1 MKRPVTVVVR
11 WIALVWLAGMVIA
24 ANGPSFSQEPAAGQP
39 AASGKKAGR
48 GSADKKA
55 DKPSGR
61 VPAYYAKVQIT
72 QEQREKVLSIQK
84 DFAAKIDLLRKQLD
98 ALTKERDAKMAAVL
112 TPEQQK
118 QIDEMKAAAKK
129 KTREGE
135 KTAKDKPAAGAAE
148 EKPAAKEK
156 E

>member
-24 ANGPSFSQEPAAGQP
+24 ANGPSFSQDSAAP
-39 AASGKKAGR
+39 GKRAGK
-48 GSADKKA
+48 GSAANKA
-55 DKPSGR
+55 DKSSGR

-72 QEQREKVLSIQK
+72 PEQREKILSIQK
-84 DFAAKIDLLRKQLD
+84 DFAAKIDPLRKQLD
-98 ALTKERDAKMAAVL
+98 DLTKDRDAKMAAVL

-129 KTREGE
+129 KTREGK
-135 KTAKDKPAAGAAE
+135 KTSKDKPAAGAAE
-148 EKPAAKEK
+148 EKPATKEK

>member
-1 MKRPVTVVVR
+1 MKRLVVCVR
-11 WIALVWLAGMVIA
+11 WIAMIWLAGMVIA
-24 ANGPSFSQEPAAGQP
+24 ANGPSFAQEP
-39 AASGKKAGR
+39 AASGKRPGK
-48 GSADKKA
+48 GSAAKKA
-55 DKPSGR
+55 DKSSGR
-61 VPAYYAKVQIT
+61 LPMYYAKVQIS

-84 DFAAKIDLLRKQLD
+84 DFAAKIDPLRKQLD
-98 ALTKERDAKMAAVL
+98 DLTKERDAKMAAVL

-135 KTAKDKPAAGAAE
+135 KTAKDKPAAGAQE
-148 EKPAAKEK
+148 EKPAGKEK

>member
-24 ANGPSFSQEPAAGQP
+24 ANGPSFAQEPAAGQP
-39 AASGKKAGR
+39 AASGKKAGK
-48 GSADKKA
+48 GSADKS
-55 DKPSGR
+55 SGR
-61 VPAYYAKVQIT
+61 LPMYYAKVQIT
-72 QEQREKVLSIQK
+72 PEQREKILSIQK
-84 DFAAKIDLLRKQLD
+84 DFAAKIDPLRKQLD
-98 ALTKERDAKMAAVL
+98 DLTKERDAKMAAVL

-129 KTREGE
+129 KTREGK
-135 KTAKDKPAAGAAE
+135 KTSKDKPAAGAAE
-148 EKPAAKEK
+148 EKPATKEK

>member
-24 ANGPSFSQEPAAGQP
+24 ANGPSFSQEPAT
-39 AASGKKAGR
+39 SGKRPGK
-48 GSADKKA
+48 GSAAKKA
-55 DKPSGR
+55 DKSSSR

-72 QEQREKVLSIQK
+72 PEQREKILSIQK
-84 DFAAKIDLLRKQLD
+84 DFAAKIDPLRKQID
-98 ALTKERDAKMAAVL
+98 DLTKERDAKMAAVL

-129 KTREGE
+129 KTREGK
-135 KTAKDKPAAGAAE
+135 KTAKDKPAAGAVE
-148 EKPAAKEK
+148 EKPAGKEK

>member
-48 GSADKKA
+48 GSADK
-55 DKPSGR
+55 PSSR
-61 VPAYYAKVQIT
+61 LPMYYAKVVNK
-72 QEQREKVLSIQK
+72 EQREKILSIQK
-84 DFAAKIDLLRKQLD
+84 DFAAKIDPLRKQLD
-98 ALTKERDAKMAAVL
+98 ALTKDRDAEMAAVL
-112 TPEQQK
+112 TPEQREK
-118 QIDEMKAAAKK
+118 IDEMKAAAKK
-129 KTREGE
+129 KTRDAK
-135 KTAKDKPAAGAAE
+135 KTAKDKPAAGAVE
-148 EKPAAKEK
+148 EKPAGKEK

>member
-1 MKRPVTVVVR
+1 MKRPVTVSVR
-11 WIALVWLAGMVIA
+11 WIALIWLAGMVIA
-24 ANGPSFSQEPAAGQP
+24 ANGPSFAQDSAAP
-39 AASGKKAGR
+39 GKRAGK
-48 GSADKKA
+48 GSAAKKA

-72 QEQREKVLSIQK
+72 PEQREKILSIQEEY
-84 DFAAKIDLLRKQLD
+84 AAKIDPLRKQLD
-98 ALTKERDAKMAAVL
+98 DLTKERDAKMAAVL

-129 KTREGE
+129 KTRDG
-135 KTAKDKPAAGAAE
+135 KKAAKDKPAAGAAE